1 MDFPPIRPD
10 LHTPLF
16 LCLSWFQG
24 LEEAASQRGNVGERH
39 TVRSDLPE
47 TEVPP
52 GCYSQPGH
60 LWKGQ
65 PVTSWESLPCPKLHA
80 QLLSLEIRNS
90 QVSRAELTMSI
101 MSVTERGMSSSSRLP
116 EHRRRC
122 GVRGADDKML
132 PGQVCSTPHAAHPKF
147 G

>member
-1 MDFPPIRPD
+1 MYFPPIRPD

-16 LCLSWFQG
+16 LCL
-24 LEEAASQRGNVGERH
+24 EEAASRRGNVGWWC
-39 TVRSDLPE
+39 TVRPDLLE
-47 TEVPP
+47 TEVLP
-52 GCYSQPGH
+52 GCYFQPSW

-90 QVSRAELTMSI
+90 QVSRAKLTVSI
-101 MSVTERGMSSSSRLP
+101 RSVTEHGMSSSSGLP
-116 EHRRRC
+116 EHHCRC

-132 PGQVCSTPHAAHPKF
+132 PGQVAPAQHHGPPDPHPRL

>member
-1 MDFPPIRPD
+1 MYFPPIRPD

-16 LCLSWFQG
+16 PCLSWFQG
-24 LEEAASQRGNVGERH
+24 LEEAASRRGNVGERH

-47 TEVPP
+47 TEVPL
-52 GCYSQPGH
+52 GCYSQPGQ

-101 MSVTERGMSSSSRLP
+101 MSVTEHGMSSSSRLP
-116 EHRRRC
+116 EHCCRC
-122 GVRGADDKML
+122 GVRGADDKTL
-132 PGQVCSTPHAAHPKF
+132 PGQACSTPRAARPRL